1 MKRLIYSILAMAA
14 ILVACE
20 KDGDKLIVTSPG
32 APSDFA
38 VSSDNIVLSSESA
51 DALALTLYW
60 KEGALPQISDPTV
73 ALPDGLTEHMMQFSG
88 AEDFSSCVE
97 VSLKPDQ
104 TSLQFTGGELSKLL
118 IKLGMTEAQQY
129 DVYARLAVKMGSSYT
144 YGDVIVLKVTA
155 FAVETGWMKV
165 IDKADNTKVVATLYS
180 RDANPEVF
188 EGFAV
193 VASWYNF
200 FFLAAD
206 GIIWG
211 CDADWTKYSVVYNS
225 SNNLWFA
232 APAGCQWVVVDTAS
246 ECWSQVNLAAV
257 DAVVDGAATA
267 LKFTQSAAEFKG
279 TITTTADNTPVTVSG
294 TGTLFDKTT
303 GDSAGVDN
311 PFCFAFSADGTFDY
325 VNLAETSAAL
335 VVEKAGTYTL
345 VLNVNERRWT
355 LESGAE
361 APPTVSYPE
370 NVSMYYYVKEGAVQ
384 LAHACKMAETDE
396 EGVFEGF
403 VWTDPDWGTDFSN
416 YRFHADDKV
425 YSSND
430 DGQYVLAENG
440 WNCWS
445 SNTGMNYVVADF
457 STMTWTETQVTKV
470 AVAGDFNSWSLDSD
484 QLTFS
489 MYSGRWEAE
498 CNISTIGYGF
508 KFVLD
513 DANGGW
519 RWMYADADLDGVL
532 NICGSN
538 DNIIPSATGR
548 YKIELDLSNFTS
560 PTYTMTPLD

>member
-180 RDANPEVF
+180 REGNPEVF

-303 GDSAGVDN
+303 GDSAGLDN

-335 VVEKAGTYTL
+335 IVEKAGTYTL

-370 NVSMYYYVKEGAVQ
+370 NVSMYYYVKEGSVQ
-384 LAHACKMAETDE
+384 LAQACKMAETDE

-403 VWTDPDWGTDFSN
+403 VWTDPEWGTDFSN

-430 DGQYVLAENG
+430 DGQYVLAEFG

-445 SNTGMNYVVADF
+445 TNAGMNYVVADF
-457 STMTWTETQVTKV
+457 TTMTWSETQVTKI
-470 AVAGDFNSWSLDSD
+470 AVTGDFNTWSLDTD
-484 QLTFS
+484 QLTFNMS
-489 MYSGRWEAE
+489 TGKWEAE
-498 CNISTIGYGF
+498 CDINTIEYGF

-513 DANGGW
+513 DEAGTW
-519 RWMYADADLDGVL
+519 RWMYADMDLDGVL

-538 DNIIPSATGR
+538 DNIVPSATGR
-548 YKIELDLSNFTS
+548 YKIELDLSSFTS

>member
-180 RDANPEVF
+180 REGNPEVF

-267 LKFTQSAAEFKG
+267 LKFTQSTAEFKG

-325 VNLAETSAAL
+325 VNSAETSAAL

-370 NVSMYYYVKEGAVQ
+370 NVSMYYYVKEGATQ
-384 LAHACKMAETDE
+384 LAHACKMAETDT

-445 SNTGMNYVVADF
+445 SNPGMNYVVADF

-519 RWMYADADLDGVL
+519 RWMYADADMDGVL

-538 DNIIPSATGR
+538 DNIVPSATGR

>member
-14 ILVACE
+14 LLVACE
-20 KDGDKLIVTSPG
+20 KDGEKLIVTPPG
-32 APSDFA
+32 TPSDFA
-38 VSSDNIVLSSESA
+38 VSSNDIVLSSESA
-51 DALALTLYW
+51 DALALTLFW
-60 KEGALPQISDPTV
+60 KEGALPQVSDPTV

-144 YGDVIVLKVTA
+144 YGDVIALKVTA

-165 IDKADNTKVVATLYS
+165 VDKSDNTKVVATLYS
-180 RDANPEVF
+180 REGNPEVF

-211 CDADWTKYSVVYNS
+211 CDDNWTKYSVVYNS
-225 SNNLWFA
+225 YNNLWFA
-232 APAGCQWVVVDTAS
+232 APSGCQWVVVDTAA
-246 ECWSQVNLAAV
+246 ECWSQVNITAPE
-257 DAVVDGAATA
+257 AVVDGAATA

-279 TITTTADNTPVTVSG
+279 TITTTADNTSVTVSG
-294 TGTLFDKTT
+294 TGTLYDKTT
-303 GDSAGVDN
+303 GDSEGVAN
-311 PFCFAFSADGTFDY
+311 PFSFAFSADGTFDY
-325 VNLAETSAAL
+325 VNAAETSAAL

-345 VLNVNERRWT
+345 ILNVNERTWT

-361 APPTVSYPE
+361 APPTVSYPD
-370 NVSMYYYVKEGAVQ
+370 NVSMYYYVKEGSVQ
-384 LAHACKMAETDE
+384 LAQACKMAETDT

-445 SNTGMNYVVADF
+445 SNPGMNYVVADF

-538 DNIIPSATGR
+538 DNIVPSATGR

-560 PTYTMTPLD
+560 PTYKMTPLD

>member
-325 VNLAETSAAL
+325 VNPAETSAAL

-538 DNIIPSATGR
+538 DNIVPSATGR

>member
-180 RDANPEVF
+180 REGNPEVF

-325 VNLAETSAAL
+325 VNSAETSAAL

-370 NVSMYYYVKEGAVQ
+370 NVSMYYYVKEGSVQ
-384 LAHACKMAETDE
+384 LAQACKMAETDE

-403 VWTDPDWGTDFSN
+403 VWTDPEWGTDFSN

-430 DGQYVLAENG
+430 DGQYVLAEFG

-445 SNTGMNYVVADF
+445 TNAGMNYVVADF
-457 STMTWTETQVTKV
+457 TTMTWSETQVTKI
-470 AVAGDFNSWSLDSD
+470 AVTGDFNTWSLDTD
-484 QLTFS
+484 QLTFNMS
-489 MYSGRWEAE
+489 TGKWEAE
-498 CNISTIGYGF
+498 CDINTIEYGF

-513 DANGGW
+513 DEAGTW
-519 RWMYADADLDGVL
+519 RWMYADMDLDGVL

-538 DNIIPSATGR
+538 DNIVPSATGR
-548 YKIELDLSNFTS
+548 YKIELDLSSFTS

>member
-180 RDANPEVF
+180 REGNPEVF

-325 VNLAETSAAL
+325 VNSAETSAAL

-345 VLNVNERRWT
+345 VLNVNDRTWT
-355 LESGAE
+355 LEAGAE
-361 APPTVSYPE
+361 APPTVSYPD
-370 NVSMYYYVKEGAVQ
+370 NVSMYYYVKEGSVQ
-384 LAHACKMAETDE
+384 LAQACKMAETDE

-403 VWTDPDWGTDFSN
+403 VWTDPEWGTDFSN

-430 DGQYVLAENG
+430 AGQYVLAENG

-445 SNTGMNYVVADF
+445 SNTGMNYIVADF
-457 STMTWTETQVTKV
+457 STMTWTETQVTKI
-470 AVAGDFNSWSLDSD
+470 AVAGDFNSWSLDAN

-489 MYSGRWEAE
+489 MYSGRWEVE
-498 CNISTIGYGF
+498 CDINTIGYGF

-538 DNIIPSATGR
+538 DNIVPSATGR

>member
-1 MKRLIYSILAMAA
+1 MKRLIYSILAIAA
-14 ILVACE
+14 FVVSCE
-20 KDGDKLIVTSPG
+20 KDGEKLIVTPPG
-32 APSDFA
+32 APSDFG
-38 VSSDNIVLSSESA
+38 VSATEIVLSSDGA
-51 DALALTLYW
+51 DDLVLSLFWNA
-60 KEGALPQISDPTV
+60 GALPEVSDPTV

-88 AEDFSSCVE
+88 TEDFSDCTE
-97 VSLKPDQ
+97 VALKPDQ

-144 YGDVIVLKVTA
+144 YGNVVALKVTA

-165 IDKADNTKVVATLYS
+165 VDKADNTKVVATLYS
-180 RDANPEVF
+180 RDGNPEVF

-246 ECWSQVNLAAV
+246 ECWSQVSIAAV
-257 DAVVDGAATA
+257 DAVVDGVATT
-267 LKFTQSAAEFKG
+267 LKFTQSSGEFKG
-279 TITTTADNTPVTVSG
+279 TITTAADNTSVTVSG
-294 TGTLFDKTT
+294 IGTLYDKTT

-311 PFCFAFSADGTFDY
+311 PFSFALSADGTFDY
-325 VNLAETSAAL
+325 VNAAVTSAPL
-335 VVEKAGTYTL
+335 VVETAGTYTL
-345 VLNVNERRWT
+345 TLNVNDRTWT

-361 APPTVSYPE
+361 APPTVSYPD
-370 NVSMYYYVKEGAVQ
+370 NVSMYYYVKEGSVQ
-384 LAHACKMAETDE
+384 LAQACKMAETDT

-403 VWTDPDWGTDFSN
+403 IWTDPAWAPDFSN

-430 DGQYVLAENG
+430 GGQYVLAENG

-445 SNTGMNYVVADF
+445 GDAGMNYVVADF
-457 STMTWTETQVTKV
+457 TTMTWSETKVTKI
-470 AVAGDFNSWSLDSD
+470 AVTGDFNSWSLDTDPLIFNMS
-484 QLTFS
+484 T
-489 MYSGRWEAE
+489 GRWEAE
-498 CNISTIGYGF
+498 CDINTIEYGF

-513 DANGGW
+513 DASNSW
-519 RWMYADADLDGVL
+519 RWMYADVDLDGVL

-538 DNIIPSATGR
+538 DNIVPAATGR
-548 YKIELDLSNFTS
+548 YKIELDLSNFAS
-560 PTYTMTPLD
+560 PTYTMTKLD

>member
-180 RDANPEVF
+180 REGNPEVF

-325 VNLAETSAAL
+325 VNSVETSAAL

-345 VLNVNERRWT
+345 VLNVNDRTWT

-361 APPTVSYPE
+361 APPTVSYPD
-370 NVSMYYYVKEGAVQ
+370 NVSMYYYVKEGSVQ
-384 LAHACKMAETDE
+384 LAQACKMAETDT

-430 DGQYVLAENG
+430 AGQYVLAEFG

-445 SNTGMNYVVADF
+445 ANTGMNYVTADF
-457 STMTWTETQVTKV
+457 STMTWSETQVTKV

>member
-104 TSLQFTGGELSKLL
+104 TSLQFKGGELSKLL

-180 RDANPEVF
+180 REGNPEVF

-370 NVSMYYYVKEGAVQ
+370 NVSMYYYVKEGSVQ
-384 LAHACKMAETDE
+384 LAQACKMAETDE

-403 VWTDPDWGTDFSN
+403 VWTDPEWGTDFSN

-430 DGQYVLAENG
+430 DGQYVLAEFG

-445 SNTGMNYVVADF
+445 TNAGMNYVVADF
-457 STMTWTETQVTKV
+457 TTMTWSETQVTKI
-470 AVAGDFNSWSLDSD
+470 AVTGDFNTWSLDTD
-484 QLTFS
+484 QLTFNMS
-489 MYSGRWEAE
+489 TGKWEAE
-498 CNISTIGYGF
+498 CDINTIEYGF

-513 DANGGW
+513 DEAGTW
-519 RWMYADADLDGVL
+519 RWMYADMDLDGVL

-538 DNIIPSATGR
+538 DNIVPSATGR
-548 YKIELDLSNFTS
+548 YKIELDLSSFTS

>member
-325 VNLAETSAAL
+325 VNSAETSAAL

-370 NVSMYYYVKEGAVQ
+370 NVSMYYYVKEGSVQ
-384 LAHACKMAETDE
+384 LAQACKMAETDE

-403 VWTDPDWGTDFSN
+403 VWTDPEWGTDFSN

-430 DGQYVLAENG
+430 DGQYVLAEFG

-445 SNTGMNYVVADF
+445 TNAGMNYVVADF
-457 STMTWTETQVTKV
+457 TTMTWSETQVTKI
-470 AVAGDFNSWSLDSD
+470 AVTGDFNTWSLDTD
-484 QLTFS
+484 QLTFNMS
-489 MYSGRWEAE
+489 TGKWEAE
-498 CNISTIGYGF
+498 CDINTIEYGF

-513 DANGGW
+513 DEAGTW
-519 RWMYADADLDGVL
+519 RWMYADMDLDGVL

-538 DNIIPSATGR
+538 DNIVPSATGR
-548 YKIELDLSNFTS
+548 YKIELDLSSFTS

>member
-180 RDANPEVF
+180 REGNPEVF

-325 VNLAETSAAL
+325 VNSAETSAAL

-370 NVSMYYYVKEGAVQ
+370 NVSMYYYVKEGSVQ
-384 LAHACKMAETDE
+384 LAQACKMAETDE

-403 VWTDPDWGTDFSN
+403 VWTDPEWGTDFSN

-430 DGQYVLAENG
+430 DGQYVLAEFG

-445 SNTGMNYVVADF
+445 TNAGMNYVVADF
-457 STMTWTETQVTKV
+457 TTMTWSETQVTKI
-470 AVAGDFNSWSLDSD
+470 AVTGDFNTWSLDTD
-484 QLTFS
+484 QLTFNMS
-489 MYSGRWEAE
+489 TGKWEAE
-498 CNISTIGYGF
+498 CDINTIEYGF

-513 DANGGW
+513 DEAGTW
-519 RWMYADADLDGVL
+519 RWMYADMDLDGVL

-538 DNIIPSATGR
+538 DNIVPAATGR